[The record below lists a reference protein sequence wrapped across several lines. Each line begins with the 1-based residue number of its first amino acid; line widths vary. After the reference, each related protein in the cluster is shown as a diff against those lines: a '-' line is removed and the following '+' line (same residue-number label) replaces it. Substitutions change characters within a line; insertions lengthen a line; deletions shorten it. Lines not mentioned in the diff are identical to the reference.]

1 MPEQPATVDKTPR
14 EQQVRE
20 AAVRGLESRDP
31 ESFRKAWKPAE
42 ALPMPKSPP
51 GIRYR
56 YIRKSIAGQPDV
68 NNYGRAM
75 REGWVPVP
83 LKDHPE
89 LSTSVDPTSVASGNI
104 EIGALILCK
113 ISQETIDQ
121 RTAYFNT
128 MTARQMEAV
137 DNNLM
142 RENDP
147 RMPLFSD
154 RESKV
159 SFGKGT

>member
-1 MPEQPATVDKTPR
+1 MPEAVTPDRTPR
-14 EQQVRE
+14 EQQARE
-20 AAVRGLESRDP
+20 TAVRGMQSRDP
-31 ESFRKAWKPAE
+31 ESFRKTWKPAE
-42 ALPMPKSPP
+42 ALPMPKAPP
-51 GIRYR
+51 GVRYR

-68 NNYGRAM
+68 NNFGRAM

-83 LKDHPE
+83 LSDHPE
-89 LSTSVDPTSVASGNI
+89 LASSVDPTSKASGNI

-113 ISQETIDQ
+113 NSQETIDA
-121 RTAYFNT
+121 RNAYFGN

-147 RMPLFSD
+147 RMPLFTD